1 VTDPESD
8 VAVET
13 AADDE
18 PAMSNEKAAEVV
30 ENDQALQEAGADS
43 SPDSPSPSPDDRS

>member
-8 VAVET
+8 VAVDT
-13 AADDE
+13 PADDDK

-30 ENDQALQEAGADS
+30 ENDPALQEAGADS
-43 SPDSPSPSPDDRS
+43 SSDAPSSDDRS